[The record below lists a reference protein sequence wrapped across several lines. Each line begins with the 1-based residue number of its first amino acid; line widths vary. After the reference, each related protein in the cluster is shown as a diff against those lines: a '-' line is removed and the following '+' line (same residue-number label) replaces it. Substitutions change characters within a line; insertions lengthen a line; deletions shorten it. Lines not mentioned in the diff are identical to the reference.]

1 MEEPVDTLAEADDDT
16 ERRLGAFPNPS
27 VDQCPVVP
35 LGFDGAR
42 VIFAMPEGEIRS
54 ELASKIAGML
64 RTDVFACVEGQ
75 AFLTYWRDSDDK
87 FQRDLATVWFVRKC
101 REAGKWDARRVMRSL
116 GVWPGGPGEAVLHRG
131 TEVQRWTATGKPTI
145 QTVVQ
150 ALRALSGPLYR
161 LHPPA
166 PAPGKPSAAADG
178 AWIRAHM
185 DSWRF
190 ETLGEDGLSGADVLI
205 GFIGLA
211 LLGAVAPF
219 RAHVLLA
226 ALPGSGKTTF
236 LTFAQALLS
245 ALAGDVINSFTD
257 AGFRQE
263 ISGMARPVIV
273 DEAESSHGD
282 MGPGPV
288 EQVLNYLR
296 LMATGQGANRKMGD
310 TGNGQSAQ
318 TAVGAVL
325 MAAVLPPRLDSALAT
340 RVAEV
345 RMLPIGAG
353 EDAAPPGPRLNDDQL
368 AAAVDKAKALA
379 PHLLGRALKGATR
392 YREDLVAVKAALMKI
407 GDSARTADLV
417 AALAAGR
424 RLLMNDDALSE
435 ADAIEEAAF
444 WRPLLIDREK
454 ADAVSNPGAD
464 ALGHLMNAD
473 SGLIGGGRRLTMGE
487 LIART
492 VTPGETEYHEILS
505 VNGLRIFKD
514 PGPDGRLGPWL
525 LVANQHP
532 ALDRIFGKTNWKDHR
547 KALAYL
553 DAMGPD
559 HGTWSAK
566 PLNFGLGIK
575 SRSLAIPLAP
585 WLDRVSRVPATVPAS
600 VPEQADDS

>member
-1 MEEPVDTLAEADDDT
+1 MEEPIDVLIEADADT
-16 ERRLGAFPNPS
+16 ERRLGAFPNPP

-35 LGFDGAR
+35 LGFDGAK

-54 ELASKIAGML
+54 EVASKIAGML
-64 RTDVFACVEGQ
+64 RTDLFACVAGQ

-101 REAGKWDARRVMRSL
+101 REAGKWDTRRVMRSL

-131 TEVQRWTATGKPTI
+131 VEIQRWSAGGKVER
-145 QTVVQ
+145 QTVVE
-150 ALRALSGPLYR
+150 ALRTPRGPLYR

-166 PAPGKPSAAADG
+166 PEPAAPSAAADG
-178 AWIRAHM
+178 AWVRAHM

-190 ETLGEDGLSGADVLI
+190 ETMGGDGLSGADVLV
-205 GFIGLA
+205 GFLGLA

-236 LTFAQALLS
+236 LTFMHALLS
-245 ALAGDVINSFTD
+245 ALSGEVINSFTD
-257 AGFRQE
+257 AGFRLE

-273 DEAESSHGD
+273 DEAESATGD
-282 MGPGPV
+282 GGPGPV

-296 LMATGQGANRKMGD
+296 LMATGSGANRKMGD

-345 RMLPIGAG
+345 RMLPIGASA
-353 EDAAPPGPRLNDDQL
+353 EASPPGPRLNDDQL
-368 AAAVDKAKALA
+368 AAAAERARALA
-379 PHLLGRALKGATR
+379 PALLGRALQGATR
-392 YREDLVAVKAALMKI
+392 YREDMAAVKAAMMGQ
-407 GDSARTADLV
+407 GDTARTADLV

-424 RLLMNDDALSE
+424 RLIMADDPLGADE
-435 ADAIEEAAF
+435 AVEEAAF
-444 WRPLLIDREK
+444 WRPLLADRER
-454 ADAVSNPGAD
+454 ADSVSNPGAD
-464 ALGHLMNAD
+464 ALGHLMSAD
-473 SGLIGGGRRLTMGE
+473 SGLQAGGRRLTLGE
-487 LIART
+487 LIHRT
-492 VTPGETEYHEILS
+492 VTPGEPDYDDILG
-505 VNGLRIFKD
+505 VNGLRIWRDF
-514 PGPDGRLGPWL
+514 GPDGRAGPWL

-532 ALDRIFGKTNWKDHR
+532 AIDRIFGRTHWKDHR

-553 DAMGPD
+553 DAIGPD
-559 HGTWSAK
+559 HVTWAAK
-566 PLNFGLGIK
+566 PLHFGLGVK
-575 SRSLAIPLAP
+575 SRSLAVPLAP
-585 WLDRVSRVPATVPAS
+585 WLEKTIRVPGS
-600 VPEQADDS
+600 VPPSVPGDGHEF